1 MRELTV
7 PTWVPPAATA
17 ALNKVWNDASLD
29 LDDKARTVLRRLAS
43 DRAMHEVWLKLPAER
58 ALGAE
63 SLLRGAIAYAHWGFE
78 LRYSPLR
85 PGDPTPWPISHLAI
99 GHTQFLLA
107 TMRVMARS
115 DIAEEAWTRVRGED
129 CAFDFKTLVAAV
141 EKLPQFYELLDQ
153 WDARVFDTLPTVARP
168 KSKGARLQFFCRG
181 MERQLRGLYGKPLYP
196 VIAILAQMVFALP
209 QALDPGTVKQICK
222 RK

>member
-168 KSKGARLQFFCRG
+168 KSKGAL
-181 MERQLRGLYGKPLYP
+181 
-196 VIAILAQMVFALP
+196 AILLQGHGAAAARALR
-209 QALDPGTVKQICK
+209 QASVPGHCDLGPDGLRPSPGPGPGHRQADLQT
-222 RK
+222 